1 MPRKAPFMPAL
12 PPNAPVG
19 PAAHTTHTAQAA
31 NTRAIV
37 HGLRQH
43 LQPLFGHPSDYDR
56 LLTAMGQAR
65 FVLLGEASHGTREFY
80 RERIEITKR
89 LILERRIDALALEA
103 DWPDTWRLHRYVNGQ
118 GPDRSAEQALGGF
131 ERFPAWMW
139 RNVEVAQFVD
149 WLRNHNLSTRSGVG
163 VYGLDLYSLFRSMAQ
178 VLDYLERVDPAAAQ
192 RARAR
197 YACFDHVRENAQDYG
212 YRASMGWARSCE
224 DEVIAQLRELAEHTA
239 GTHRDEQFHAEQNA
253 RLVRNAEAYYRSMFG
268 GRVDC
273 WNLRDNHMLQTVQAI
288 ERHLGGSTS
297 APPKLAIWAHNSH
310 LGDARATEMGEG
322 GQCNLGQLLRQ
333 HYGAAVFN
341 LGMSTYSGTVTAADD
356 WDEPARRHRV
366 RPGLEGSWEA
376 LLHHSEADRFI
387 VMLRGN
393 PALTQ
398 LTQAP
403 RLQRA
408 IGVIYRPRTERYSH
422 YFMTRLPQQ
431 FDALLHIDHSH
442 ALEPLDRQA
451 AWVSGEVPET
461 FPSGL

>member
-1 MPRKAPFMPAL
+1 MPAL

-56 LLTAMGQAR
+56 LLNAMGQAR

-197 YACFDHVRENAQDYG
+197 YACFDHVRENAQD
-212 YRASMGWARSCE
+212 
-224 DEVIAQLRELAEHTA
+224 
-239 GTHRDEQFHAEQNA
+239 
-253 RLVRNAEAYYRSMFG
+253 
-268 GRVDC
+268 
-273 WNLRDNHMLQTVQAI
+273 
-288 ERHLGGSTS
+288 
-297 APPKLAIWAHNSH
+297 
-310 LGDARATEMGEG
+310 
-322 GQCNLGQLLRQ
+322 
-333 HYGAAVFN
+333 
-341 LGMSTYSGTVTAADD
+341 
-356 WDEPARRHRV
+356 
-366 RPGLEGSWEA
+366 
-376 LLHHSEADRFI
+376 
-387 VMLRGN
+387 
-393 PALTQ
+393 
-398 LTQAP
+398 
-403 RLQRA
+403 
-408 IGVIYRPRTERYSH
+408 
-422 YFMTRLPQQ
+422 
-431 FDALLHIDHSH
+431 
-442 ALEPLDRQA
+442 
-451 AWVSGEVPET
+451 
-461 FPSGL
+461 

>member
-1 MPRKAPFMPAL
+1 MPAL
-12 PPNAPVG
+12 PPKTRIGPLAATKTANA
-19 PAAHTTHTAQAA
+19 T
-31 NTRAIV
+31 NTQAIV
-37 HGLRQH
+37 HGLRRH

-56 LLTAMGQAR
+56 LLTAMGPAR
-65 FVLLGEASHGTREFY
+65 FILLGEASHGTREFY
-80 RERIEITKR
+80 RERIEITQR
-89 LILERRIDALALEA
+89 LILERRLDALAIEA
-103 DWPDTWRLHRYVNGQ
+103 DWPDTWRVHRYVNGQ
-118 GPDRSAEQALGGF
+118 GPDGSAEQALGGF

-139 RNVEVAQFVD
+139 RNVEMAQFID
-149 WLRNHNLSTRSGVG
+149 WLRNHNLSTRSAVG
-163 VYGLDLYSLFRSMAQ
+163 IYGLDLYSLFRSMAQ
-178 VLDYLERVDPAAAQ
+178 VLDYLDRTDPAAAQ

-212 YRASMGWARSCE
+212 YRASMGWGRSCE
-224 DEVIAQLRELAEHTA
+224 DEVIAQLRELAERA
-239 GTHRDEQFHAEQNA
+239 PIEGTDLERDEQFHAQQNA

-268 GRVDC
+268 GRVNA
-273 WNLRDNHMLQTVQAI
+273 WNLRDSHMLQTVQAI
-288 ERHLGGSTS
+288 ERHLGASTS
-297 APPKLAIWAHNSH
+297 AAPRLAIWAHNSH
-310 LGDARATEMGEG
+310 LGDASATEMGERG
-322 GQCNLGQLLRQ
+322 EWNLGQLLRQ

-356 WDEPARRHRV
+356 WDEPARRKHV
-366 RPGLEGSWEA
+366 RPGLEGSWES

-408 IGVIYRPRTERYSH
+408 IGVIYRPQTERHSH

-451 AWVSGEVPET
+451 PWVSGEVPET
-461 FPSGL
+461 YPSGM